1 MKVLSQNQLLPIN
14 DDTRLIFKSILK
26 DFSTG
31 QLFNFIYRSVKD
43 GLRFK
48 ESKGIRDSETVIK
61 YVVGRCRKIAEHAL
75 AEGWTIKPFHR
86 DYRNE
91 QSVLSQLLYDRVLQ
105 IGEKGFE
112 LIPCWKIYSQEMESI
127 LNDGRDREPPQ
138 LPNKDEEDN
147 EIPDED

>member
-1 MKVLSQNQLLPIN
+1 MCSSDL
-14 DDTRLIFKSILK
+14 
-26 DFSTG
+26 
-31 QLFNFIYRSVKD
+31 
-43 GLRFK
+43 
-48 ESKGIRDSETVIK
+48 
-61 YVVGRCRKIAEHAL
+61 
-75 AEGWTIKPFHR
+75 WTIKPFHR